1 MRAATACPAGRLLEW
16 RLIGCIWAGMQGLG
30 EKSLALLTNGLKP
43 DLGRVVYPGPAGD
56 EDRRMSITRLLR
68 SLRSWYA
75 RQSRVVSDLI
85 VMGAIGLPLYLLAV
99 WYDALDRFL
108 VYTNEPQSDAIDWLV
123 ILFVFLG
130 VAAKIYSVRRTI
142 DLQRE
147 VVARRKAQAEAHQ
160 MARHDVL
167 TGLPNRRRFIEDFN
181 GSVEHLPPGAACAM
195 FVLDLDNFKP
205 INDVYGHRLG
215 DEVLK
220 VISRRLTEMAGG
232 ASVAR
237 LGGDEF
243 GVTLQYQVGSD
254 APERLARQIV
264 HELSRPIQLAAL
276 SLQVGASVGVAT
288 CDKRGSGDTDLAG
301 MSVRDNGAVETMLRR
316 ADMAMYWAKADGRGR
331 YRFFDRSMDEKLRQ
345 RVELESQIGG
355 AITLGQ
361 IVPYYQRIVRL
372 ETGETIGFEVLARWV
387 HPRRGVL
394 TSDVFIA
401 IAEDT
406 GTIGKMTD
414 LLIER
419 AMRDAKE
426 WPEHLSVS
434 VNFSPRQISDPN
446 VATRILGLLTKVGFP
461 PHRLVMEI
469 TEGAVVQKL
478 EAAKAVLQSLR
489 NVGVRIALDDFG
501 TGYSG
506 LYHLRELELDIVKID
521 RSFVGEILNKPEEAR
536 IVKAMLSL
544 GHALGLT
551 TTAEGIETEDV
562 RQYLLKLGCDA
573 GQGYLFGAPEPA
585 AMVTSLLKAAIPARH
600 IA

>member
-1 MRAATACPAGRLLEW
+1 MTIQPVKSFTAWFAQL
-16 RLIGCIWAGMQGLG
+16 
-30 EKSLALLTNGLKP
+30 
-43 DLGRVVYPGPAGD
+43 
-56 EDRRMSITRLLR
+56 
-68 SLRSWYA
+68 
-75 RQSRVVSDLI
+75 SRPVRDLI
-85 VMGAIGLPLYLLAV
+85 VMGAVGLPLYLLAV
-99 WYDALDRFL
+99 WYDTLDKFL
-108 VYTNEPQSDAIDWLV
+108 VLTDEPQSDAIDWLV

-130 VAAKIYSVRRTI
+130 VAAKIYSVRRTV
-142 DLQRE
+142 DLRRE

-181 GSVEHLPPGAACAM
+181 RSIEHLSAGESCAM
-195 FVLDLDNFKP
+195 FILDLDNFKP

-220 VISRRLTEMAGG
+220 VISHRLTQIAEG
-232 ASVAR
+232 ACLAR

-243 GVTLQYQVGSD
+243 GVTLRYTSGSD

-264 HELSRPIQLAAL
+264 HELARPIQLAAL
-276 SLQVGASVGVAT
+276 SLHVGASVGVAT
-288 CDKRGSGDTDLAG
+288 CDAMGCGDTDTTQMA
-301 MSVRDNGAVETMLRR
+301 VRDGGPVETMLRR
-316 ADMAMYWAKADGRGR
+316 ADMAMYWAKSDGRGR
-331 YRFFDRSMDEKLRQ
+331 YRFFDRSMDQKLRQ

-355 AITLGQ
+355 AIALGQ

-372 ETGETIGFEVLARWV
+372 KDAETIGFEVLARWV
-387 HPRRGVL
+387 HPKLGVL
-394 TSDVFIA
+394 TSEVFIP

-414 LLIER
+414 LLLER
-419 AMRDAKE
+419 AMLDARD
-426 WPEHLSVS
+426 WPSHISLS

-446 VATRILGLLTKVGFP
+446 VATRILGLLTKVSFP
-461 PHRLVMEI
+461 PHRLVIEI

-478 EAAKAVLQSLR
+478 EAAKVVLQSLR

-506 LYHLRELELDIVKID
+506 LYHLRELELDVVKID
-521 RSFVGEILNKPEEAR
+521 RSFVGQILNKPEEAR

-544 GHALGLT
+544 GQALGLM
-551 TTAEGIETEDV
+551 TTAEGIESEEV
-562 RQYLLKLGCDA
+562 RQCLLKLGCDA

-585 AMVTSLLKAAIPARH
+585 AMVAEALKATIPARQS
-600 IA
+600 A

>member
-1 MRAATACPAGRLLEW
+1 MSLSP
-16 RLIGCIWAGMQGLG
+16 I
-30 EKSLALLTNGLKP
+30 KSLAAWY
-43 DLGRVVYPGPAGD
+43 GRQ
-56 EDRRMSITRLLR
+56 TRPVR
-68 SLRSWYA
+68 
-75 RQSRVVSDLI
+75 DLI
-85 VMGAIGLPLYLLAV
+85 VMGAVGLPLYLLAV
-99 WYDALDRFL
+99 WWDALDKFL
-108 VYTNEPQSDAIDWLV
+108 LFTDEPQSDAIDWLV
-123 ILFVFLG
+123 ILFVFLAIG
-130 VAAKIYSVRRTI
+130 AKIYSVRRTI
-142 DLQRE
+142 DLRHE

-167 TGLPNRRRFIEDFN
+167 TGLPNRRLFIEEFN
-181 GSVEHLPPGAACAM
+181 KRSRDMLPGEACAL

-215 DEVLK
+215 DEVLR
-220 VISRRLTEMAGG
+220 VVSHRLTQVAEG
-232 ASVAR
+232 ATVAR

-243 GVTLQYQVGSD
+243 GVTLRYRAGTD
-254 APERLARQIV
+254 AAERLARQIV
-264 HELSRPIQLAAL
+264 HELARPIQLAAL

-288 CDKRGSGDTDLAG
+288 CDASHCGDTSFNSTALPI
-301 MSVRDNGAVETMLRR
+301 RDGGPVETMLRR

-331 YRFFDRSMDEKLRQ
+331 YRFFDRRMDEKLRQ
-345 RVELESQIGG
+345 RVELEAQIGG

-372 ETGETIGFEVLARWV
+372 DDAETIGFEVLARWV
-387 HPRRGVL
+387 HPKHGVL
-394 TSDVFIA
+394 TSEVFIP

-414 LLIER
+414 ALLER
-419 AMRDAKE
+419 AMRDAKQ

-446 VATRILGLLTKVGFP
+446 VAARILGLLTKTAFP

-478 EAAKAVLQSLR
+478 EAAKTVLQSLR

-521 RSFVGEILNKPEEAR
+521 RSFVREILNKPEEAR

-551 TTAEGIETEDV
+551 TTAEGIESEQV
-562 RQYLLKLGCDA
+562 RQCLIKLGCDA

-585 AMVTSLLKAAIPARH
+585 SMVTDLLKASARSRLS
-600 IA
+600 A

>member
-1 MRAATACPAGRLLEW
+1 M
-16 RLIGCIWAGMQGLG
+16 
-30 EKSLALLTNGLKP
+30 K
-43 DLGRVVYPGPAGD
+43 
-56 EDRRMSITRLLR
+56 MSQRLR
-68 SLRSWYA
+68 SLRAWYA
-75 RQSRVVSDLI
+75 RQSRMVRDLI
-85 VMGAIGLPLYLLAV
+85 VMGAVGLPLYLLAV
-99 WYDALDRFL
+99 WWDALDKFL
-108 VYTNEPQSDAIDWLV
+108 VFTDEPQSDAIDWLV
-123 ILFVFLG
+123 ILFVFFG
-130 VAAKIYSVRRTI
+130 VAAKIYSVRRTV
-142 DLQRE
+142 DLRRE

-181 GSVEHLPPGAACAM
+181 GSTEHLPEGEACAL

-220 VISRRLTEMAGG
+220 VVSHRLTQIAEG

-243 GVTLQYQVGSD
+243 GVTLRYRAGSD

-276 SLQVGASVGVAT
+276 SLQVGASVGIAT
-288 CDKRGSGDTDLAG
+288 CDSMGCGDTDMTKMA
-301 MSVRDNGAVETMLRR
+301 VRDSGAVETMLRR

-331 YRFFDRSMDEKLRQ
+331 YRFFDRSMDDKLRQ

-361 IVPYYQRIVRL
+361 IVPAYQRIVRL
-372 ETGETIGFEVLARWV
+372 DDGETIGFEVLARWV
-387 HPRRGVL
+387 HPQRGVL
-394 TSDVFIA
+394 TSDVFIP

-414 LLIER
+414 LLLER
-419 AMRDAKE
+419 AMRDAKD

-478 EAAKAVLQSLR
+478 EAAKVVLQSLR

-521 RSFVGEILNKPEEAR
+521 RSFVSQILNKPEEAR

-551 TTAEGIETEDV
+551 TTAEGIESEEV
-562 RQYLLKLGCDA
+562 RQCLLKLGCDA

-585 AMVTSLLKAAIPARH
+585 AMVTSALKAAIPSRQ

>member
-1 MRAATACPAGRLLEW
+1 MIAFVCA
-16 RLIGCIWAGMQGLG
+16 
-30 EKSLALLTNGLKP
+30 
-43 DLGRVVYPGPAGD
+43 
-56 EDRRMSITRLLR
+56 

-75 RQSRVVSDLI
+75 RQSRMVRDLI
-85 VMGAIGLPLYLLAV
+85 VMGAIGFPLYLLAV
-99 WYDALDRFL
+99 WYDALDLFL

-220 VISRRLTEMAGG
+220 VISRRLTEIAGG

-288 CDKRGSGDTDLAG
+288 CDQAG
-301 MSVRDNGAVETMLRR
+301 L
-316 ADMAMYWAKADGRGR
+316 WR
-331 YRFFDRSMDEKLRQ
+331 YRPGRHGRA
-345 RVELESQIGG
+345 RRRRGG
-355 AITLGQ
+355 NHA
-361 IVPYYQRIVRL
+361 P
-372 ETGETIGFEVLARWV
+372 
-387 HPRRGVL
+387 PRRHGDVL
-394 TSDVFIA
+394 GES
-401 IAEDT
+401 
-406 GTIGKMTD
+406 
-414 LLIER
+414 R
-419 AMRDAKE
+419 
-426 WPEHLSVS
+426 WPRPL
-434 VNFSPRQISDPN
+434 P
-446 VATRILGLLTKVGFP
+446 IL
-461 PHRLVMEI
+461 
-469 TEGAVVQKL
+469 
-478 EAAKAVLQSLR
+478 
-489 NVGVRIALDDFG
+489 
-501 TGYSG
+501 
-506 LYHLRELELDIVKID
+506 
-521 RSFVGEILNKPEEAR
+521 RSQHGR
-536 IVKAMLSL
+536 
-544 GHALGLT
+544 
-551 TTAEGIETEDV
+551 
-562 RQYLLKLGCDA
+562 
-573 GQGYLFGAPEPA
+573 
-585 AMVTSLLKAAIPARH
+585 
-600 IA
+600 